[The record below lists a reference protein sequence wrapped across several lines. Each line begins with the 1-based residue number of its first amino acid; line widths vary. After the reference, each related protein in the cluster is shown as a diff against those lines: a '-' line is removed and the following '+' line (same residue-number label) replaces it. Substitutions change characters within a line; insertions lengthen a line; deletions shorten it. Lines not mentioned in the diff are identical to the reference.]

1 MTACSSFLKLF
12 EPGQIGL
19 METRNRIVMPAM
31 ATGTSTEDGFVTQQT
46 KDYYEERA
54 KGGAGLII
62 VEFTCIDF
70 PRGKGALRQ
79 LAVDDDKFV
88 PGLRDLAQTIQR
100 HGAKAALQLHHAGI
114 AAKRENT
121 GLQPVGASAIARPGG
136 EIPRELTAEEIGD
149 IVNRFARAAE
159 RAMEAGFNGIEIHGA
174 HAYLVAQFLSSAW
187 NRRVDRYGGSLENK
201 ARILLEILHA
211 VRERVGKSYPVWCRI
226 NGEESGIP
234 GGMTLDEAKVLAMMI
249 EKAGCDAVSVSASAL
264 DLLSSRPHF
273 FPPGWAAH
281 LAAGV
286 KKAIHLP
293 VIGVGRITPEIG
305 ERLLQEGK
313 VDFIA
318 MGRALRADPEL
329 PNKIASG
336 NRDDVR
342 PCIVCSACSEY
353 LRPGGYRLCAVNPAL
368 GREREYAITPMKER
382 KKVVVV
388 GGGPAGMEA
397 ARVAALRGHEVM
409 LCEKDSRLGG
419 KLLLAAAP
427 PFKEDIM
434 KLVDFLS
441 SQIKILG
448 IRVEQETEV
457 TPSFLTSY
465 KPDVVILATGSTPL
479 IPQISG
485 IDRKNVVIAED
496 VLGHK
501 VEVGSRIAVLG
512 GGQVG
517 CEVAAFLAERGK
529 KVIVVEML
537 EILAAD
543 LGKRQ
548 GRQFLID
555 YLTEKG
561 VTLLTQMK
569 GEEISDQGL
578 VVIDKHGQRQM
589 VEVDTVVLACGS
601 IPDTGLFESLKGIA
615 PEIHI
620 AGDCAKARTI
630 LGAIDEAAR
639 IARLI

>member
-1 MTACSSFLKLF
+1 MNTCPPFRKLF
-12 EPGQIGL
+12 EPGRIGP
-19 METRNRIVMPAM
+19 MEIKNRIVMPAM

-88 PGLRDLAQTIQR
+88 RGLRDLAQTIQR
-100 HGAKAALQLHHAGI
+100 HGAKVALQLHHAGI
-114 AAKRENT
+114 VAKRENT
-121 GLQPVGASAIARPGG
+121 GFQPVGASEIARPGG
-136 EIPRELTAEEIGD
+136 EIPRKLTTEEIGD
-149 IVNRFARAAE
+149 IVSKFARAAE
-159 RAMEAGFNGIEIHGA
+159 RARDAGFNGIEIHGA
-174 HAYLVAQFLSSAW
+174 HAYLIAQFLSSAW
-187 NRRVDRYGGSLENK
+187 NRRADRYGGSLENR
-201 ARILLEILHA
+201 ARILLEIFHT
-211 VRERVGKSYPVWCRI
+211 VRERVGKSFPVWCRI

-234 GGMTLDEAKVLAMMI
+234 GGMTLDEAKELAMMI
-249 EKAGCDAVSVSASAL
+249 EEAGCDAVSVSASAL

-305 ERLLQEGK
+305 ERLLQKGK

-329 PNKIASG
+329 PNKLASG
-336 NRDDVR
+336 KQDDIR

-353 LRPGGYRLCAVNPAL
+353 LRPGGHRLCAVNPAL
-368 GREREYAITPMKER
+368 GREREYMITPTKER

-409 LCEKDSRLGG
+409 LCEKGSRLGG

-427 PFKEDIM
+427 PFKEEIM

-441 SQIKILG
+441 SQIKKLG
-448 IRVEQETEV
+448 IRVELETEA
-457 TPSFLTSY
+457 TSPFLKSY
-465 KPDVVILATGSTPL
+465 KPDVVVLATGSTPL

-496 VLGHK
+496 VLDHK

-517 CEVAAFLAERGK
+517 CEVAAFLAEKGK

-537 EILAAD
+537 EVLAAD

-578 VVIDKHGQRQM
+578 LVIDKYGQRQI

-601 IPDTGLFESLKGIA
+601 IPDKGLFERLKGIA

-620 AGDCAKARTI
+620 AGDCAKTRTI